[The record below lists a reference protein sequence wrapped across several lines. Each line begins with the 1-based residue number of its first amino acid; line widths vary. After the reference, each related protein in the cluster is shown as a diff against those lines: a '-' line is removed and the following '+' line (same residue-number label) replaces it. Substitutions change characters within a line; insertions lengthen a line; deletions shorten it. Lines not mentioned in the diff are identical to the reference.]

1 MCMSALAAMLDAIA
15 PRRCAGCG
23 DTAAWALCPDC
34 VELLHTLPP
43 PPPCGAGNTTC
54 HAAFPFAGPVRRA
67 LHQGKYRGRRSAL
80 QLLAAMAA
88 ERLAPHLARHAPRPH
103 GVVAVPLGDRRRR
116 SRGYNQAAVV
126 AAVMARLPAGG
137 PLLDGLVRTRET
149 RTQVGR
155 SAIDR
160 RANLEGAFV
169 WRGTPL
175 PAGALLW
182 LVDDVVTT
190 GATLDAAAI
199 ALQRAGAG
207 RIEAVAASA
216 AP

>member
-1 MCMSALAAMLDAIA
+1 MSAIASMLDIIA

-23 DTAAWALCPDC
+23 EAATWALCPDC
-34 VELLHTLPP
+34 VELLHTLAQPA
-43 PPPCGAGNTTC
+43 PCRAGSTTC

-67 LHQGKYRGRRSAL
+67 LHHGKYRGRRAAL
-80 QLLAAMAA
+80 HLLASLAA

-103 GVVAVPLGDRRRR
+103 GVVAIPLGERRRR

-126 AAVMARLPAGG
+126 AAVMAQLPAGG
-137 PLLDGLVRTRET
+137 PLLEGLIRARET
-149 RTQVGR
+149 GSQVGR
-155 SAIDR
+155 TKIDR
-160 RANLEGAFV
+160 RANLDGAFA
-169 WRGTPL
+169 WRGARL
-175 PAGALLW
+175 PPGAVLW

-190 GATLDAAAI
+190 GATLEAAAN